1 MPKGS
6 RLTRAGKKPLYPLP
20 LSLIAELIVNG
31 ATGSSG
37 DTAVCSWPGRRR
49 TAVKLLLATALDFAG
64 TQAAASRGCSAV
76 GADRRRQTQTDAD
89 RRRQT
94 QTDADRRRQTQ
105 TDADRRRRRR
115 RHRFN
120 PAAAIDEQQQRQA
133 SRGDVR
139 GRCCST
145 VVLTCRQTVCPVQC
159 PLHSHLAKPE
169 WACWEQP
176 CMAILAATKST
187 DGGPATDFVCSLRLL
202 LDETSPTAHRPLRL
216 PSPLS
221 PPSRGAA
228 AHLAAVIASPL
239 CATATVVGASAVGLS
254 FGREDTLHT
263 PSTKRKANPAREAMQ
278 SAAPTTSTIS
288 STQAF
293 GTPIQ
298 RPASSRVPVA
308 TRYSH
313 DGRLQRRTVRR
324 MTSDT
329 TSFHSHGT
337 MLNGYLAAS
346 EHGGV
351 DQDRDIE
358 PAATLSS
365 RTSWIKRLSAISTS
379 QHSSRNSSPGPMSP
393 SVSCSNGSMAF
404 SHDGST
410 APIVGKRSPSPLPP
424 NKLVKRSSS
433 VRLPRDTPFQG
444 SGSRLPSLRRPA
456 TSHQRSATMQ
466 HHAALME
473 ITGENTSTDEAP
485 LPMYKDNAHYAQF
498 FTAKVSKEKAL
509 SKRKGPTGNTSSLK
523 RIAPHDSHRPTLLLA
538 NSVAAGAEEFDE
550 TSSEGGDSLYFVSR
564 PGTPMSITAVI
575 SANGDGQGIVENVAS
590 KRRPSTSADDEPKPR
605 RSFSISDFL
614 SPKQRLAKTPGAK
627 LSRKPSKRVSS
638 APLPTMSRIAS
649 NTVLGETNAPH
660 ARRDLTDPIP
670 ARCEISTSAG
680 LPETNNSHN
689 GLPGGF
695 SSSPLPAALSSQRN
709 LDMANRTPGSERSSD
724 IKPSASASANQIP
737 PSPTIGQAGV
747 RPSRH
752 SVAPSEQ
759 ASTLVG
765 SDNEAR
771 GVGSG
776 DEDDADL
783 QSETVF
789 DSLRTGA
796 TRSTSG
802 ARGPRIETIFD
813 ESPPSKIKVTGLR
826 DLLPKGT
833 FREQAVDGAPGQQSI
848 AEEEESI
855 STPVRTVRTIAT
867 DRTINDSP
875 SLSRAHGAPLFPSLI
890 PSSPPDMPKPLSLGT
905 LEWDSRNEDDDASR
919 WSFEEE
925 QEEDSCSEFA
935 HPTPATNIATP
946 VSLGRHN
953 PRVFGSGSS
962 PKPSTPQHLIVDHGD
977 RDARSSIFDW
987 SELPTTDKSSGN
999 RTPPR
1004 PRTVHGKK
1012 DADRRGSRSVG
1023 RRAPSGLH
1031 ARSQS
1036 VPVVPDATGKR
1047 STVVTNKFGTWGV
1060 GSKGVTEDWN
1070 DDFDFSDLH
1079 EDAAA
1084 EGATDSQR
1092 ADSGTAMFVPK
1103 TIQEQQSNVLA
1114 NIGLLREWGLLIEEL
1129 KEQRIRAVSLGLLE
1143 GPNASMWE
1151 EVDAMIDLADQEAE
1165 HDGIPRLS
1173 PPSSPG
1179 FDEDA
1184 FDDVSSPSP
1193 NHGRRRRK
1201 SSFLASEELGSN
1213 LAQTNNQ
1220 PNRPRRKSIL
1230 PPNYGIFG
1238 PHSSPIPSTAKRSTR
1253 VTPPQSKPVTTRP
1266 RKDSE
1271 AKARSVIEA
1280 LQKRRSTVEPVAD
1293 VQLTPPAKKVPFDTA
1308 TLRRIVPYVNTLTR
1322 KVKEALREAEGLYSS
1337 PSSSPQDP
1345 PFSKMFQADN
1355 DLATQMKLMTVM

>member
-1 MPKGS
+1 MK
-6 RLTRAGKKPLYPLP
+6 
-20 LSLIAELIVNG
+20 
-31 ATGSSG
+31 
-37 DTAVCSWPGRRR
+37 
-49 TAVKLLLATALDFAG
+49 
-64 TQAAASRGCSAV
+64 
-76 GADRRRQTQTDAD
+76 
-89 RRRQT
+89 
-94 QTDADRRRQTQ
+94 
-105 TDADRRRRRR
+105 
-115 RHRFN
+115 
-120 PAAAIDEQQQRQA
+120 
-133 SRGDVR
+133 
-139 GRCCST
+139 T
-145 VVLTCRQTVCPVQC
+145 V
-159 PLHSHLAKPE
+159 
-169 WACWEQP
+169 
-176 CMAILAATKST
+176 
-187 DGGPATDFVCSLRLL
+187 
-202 LDETSPTAHRPLRL
+202 PT
-216 PSPLS
+216 
-221 PPSRGAA
+221 
-228 AHLAAVIASPL
+228 L

-254 FGREDTLHT
+254 FGRENPLDHA
-263 PSTKRKANPAREAMQ
+263 SNKRKATSARELDQRPMH
-278 SAAPTTSTIS
+278 SAVHTSSTINSAQSFS
-288 STQAF
+288 S
-293 GTPIQ
+293 PIP

-313 DGRLQRRTVRR
+313 DGRPQRRIVRR
-324 MTSDT
+324 MTSDN
-329 TSFHSHGT
+329 TSFQSHSIVVNGRPPSGDWGMMDIDHG
-337 MLNGYLAAS
+337 AS
-346 EHGGV
+346 
-351 DQDRDIE
+351 
-358 PAATLSS
+358 LSS
-365 RTSWIKRLSAISTS
+365 RPSWLKRLSTISTS
-379 QHSSRNSSPGPMSP
+379 QNSSRNSSPGPLSP

-410 APIVGKRSPSPLPP
+410 APMVGKRSPSPMPP

-433 VRLPRDTPFQG
+433 VRIPRETPTPS
-444 SGSRLPSLRRPA
+444 SGSLLPSLRRPA

-473 ITGENTSTDEAP
+473 MTVENSSTDEPA
-485 LPMYKDNAHYAQF
+485 LVGRKDDVQYTQF
-498 FTAKVSKEKAL
+498 FTAKVSKEKTL
-509 SKRKGPTGNTSSLK
+509 SKRKGSTVNGKSVK
-523 RIAPHDSHRPTLLLA
+523 RIAPNDKHKPTLLLA
-538 NSVAAGAEEFDE
+538 KSVTAGADE
-550 TSSEGGDSLYFVSR
+550 IDDSSSEAGESVYFVSR

-575 SANGDGQGIVENVAS
+575 SAKADGPSSVENVLS
-590 KRRPSTSADDEPKPR
+590 KHGPPAEVDDEPRPR

-614 SPKQRLAKTPGAK
+614 SPKQRTTKVPGTKLARKS
-627 LSRKPSKRVSS
+627 SRRVSS
-638 APLPTMSRIAS
+638 APLHTMSNRQS
-649 NTVLGETNAPH
+649 NTAHGESNAFH
-660 ARRDLTDPIP
+660 ARRDLTDPILT
-670 ARCEISTSAG
+670 RREISTSAG
-680 LPETNNSHN
+680 QPQRSNSRN
-689 GLPGGF
+689 GLLDLS
-695 SSSPLPAALSSQRN
+695 SSSPLPALPSHRTVE
-709 LDMANRTPGSERSSD
+709 MAHSTPVSMHQSD
-724 IKPSASASANQIP
+724 IKPSASLSTNHIP
-737 PSPTIGQAGV
+737 PSPTIPQAGG

-752 SVAPSEQ
+752 SVTPSEQ

-833 FREQAVDGAPGQQSI
+833 FREQTADGAPGHQAI

-855 STPVRTVRTIAT
+855 STPVRTMAPERA
-867 DRTINDSP
+867 INDSP
-875 SLSRAHGAPLFPSLI
+875 SLPRSHVAPLFPNLI

-905 LEWDSRNEDDDASR
+905 LEWDSRAEDDDVSR
-919 WSFEEE
+919 WSFDE
-925 QEEDSCSEFA
+925 QEEEDSCGDF
-935 HPTPATNIATP
+935 PNPPPATHIATP

-953 PRVFGSGSS
+953 PRLLGSGSS
-962 PKPSTPQHLIVDHGD
+962 PKPSTPQHLLVDHSD

-987 SELPTTDKSSGN
+987 SEQQPTDKSSGN

-1036 VPVVPDATGKR
+1036 VPVVPDAAGKR

-1079 EDAAA
+1079 EEPAA
-1084 EGATDSQR
+1084 EGAAESQR
-1092 ADSGTAMFVPK
+1092 IDSGTAMFVPK
-1103 TIQEQQSNVLA
+1103 NIQEQQSNVLA

-1129 KEQRIRAVSLGLLE
+1129 KEQRIRAVALGLLE

-1184 FDDVSSPSP
+1184 FDDVSGPSP
-1193 NHGRRRRK
+1193 NHGRGRRK
-1201 SSFLASEELGSN
+1201 SSFLASEDLGTN
-1213 LAQTNNQ
+1213 LAHASHQ

-1238 PHSSPIPSTAKRSTR
+1238 PHSSPTPLTTKRGPP
-1253 VTPPQSKPVTTRP
+1253 VTPSDPKSPTTRP

-1280 LQKRRSTVEPVAD
+1280 LQKRRSTHEPVAD
-1293 VQLTPPAKKVPFDTA
+1293 VQLTPAAKKVPFDTA
-1308 TLRRIVPYVNTLTR
+1308 TLRRIVPYVSTLTR
-1322 KVKEALREAEGLYSS
+1322 KVKEALREAEGLYPS
-1337 PSSSPQDP
+1337 PSTSPKDP
-1345 PFSKMFQADN
+1345 PFSKIFQADN